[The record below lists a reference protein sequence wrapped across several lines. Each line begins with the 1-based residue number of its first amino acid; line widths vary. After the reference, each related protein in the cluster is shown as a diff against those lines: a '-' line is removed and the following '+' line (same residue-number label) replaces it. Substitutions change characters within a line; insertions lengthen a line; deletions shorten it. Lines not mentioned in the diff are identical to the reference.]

1 MFGGGCTDGE
11 YAVRFSQEDLRQP
24 IIADNIQD
32 ELMVKDI
39 VDNHRLEDWL
49 DACMSAGVLLE
60 EEARKTDAGLVQ
72 DGWGPILE
80 DADALMYA
88 EQEQEQEPQQV
99 VSESVETVEE
109 QVVQVE
115 QEDVDMMNS

>member
-32 ELMVKDI
+32 ELMIKDI

-49 DACMSAGVLLE
+49 DACMAAGVLLD
-60 EEARKTDAGLVQ
+60 EEARKMHAGILQ
-72 DGWGPILE
+72 DGWGPIIE

-88 EQEQEQEPQQV
+88 EHDQQV
-99 VSESVETVEE
+99 ISERVETVER
-109 QVVQVE
+109 QDVE
-115 QEDVDMMNS
+115 MVFS